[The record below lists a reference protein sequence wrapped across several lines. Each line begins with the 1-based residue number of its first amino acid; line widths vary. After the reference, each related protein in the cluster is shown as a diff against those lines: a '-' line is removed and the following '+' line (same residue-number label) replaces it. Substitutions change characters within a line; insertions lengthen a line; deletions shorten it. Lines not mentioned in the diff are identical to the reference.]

1 MKDAL
6 QGIVVIELGTVL
18 TAPLAGM
25 MLADLGAR
33 VIKVEHPEGGDPFRR
48 HAGKLYSPHF
58 MAYNRNK
65 ESIQLNLQSEAGK
78 ADLRQLLA
86 QADVLLDNFRASVLP
101 RLGFDAA
108 TLKAINPRLVHC
120 SITGFGAE
128 GPYKDRPCYDAV
140 ALAISGLASQKV
152 DPQQPVLNGPSL
164 SDNIT
169 GMYAAYGIL
178 GALHQRQR
186 TGEGARVEVNMLE
199 ASIAFSPE
207 GFSQYTRLGVVPN
220 PMSRVSISQS
230 YAFRCA
236 DERLLTV
243 HLSSVEKF
251 WLAFVEALERPELLS
266 DERFQTPALRAKHYA
281 LISELVG
288 QVFQQQ
294 PFSHWE
300 ERLIKADVPF
310 APVKTVPEVME
321 DSQVQQLQSFY
332 TLEHPEHG
340 TLTAIHRP
348 VKINGE
354 RGPSHRPAPVLGEH
368 TEAIRREFGLSTA
381 LASVTT
387 D

>member
-6 QGIVVIELGTVL
+6 QGILVIELGTVL

-58 MAYNRNK
+58 SAYNRNK
-65 ESIQLNLQSEAGK
+65 QSIQLDLQSDAGK
-78 ADLRQLLA
+78 ADLRKLIA
-86 QADVLLDNFRASVLP
+86 KADVLLDNFRAGVLP
-101 RLGFDAA
+101 RLGFDEAS
-108 TLKAINPRLVHC
+108 LKALNPRLVHC

-140 ALAISGLASQKV
+140 ALAISGLASQKI
-152 DPQQPVLNGPSL
+152 DPAKPVLNGPSL

-178 GALHQRQR
+178 GALHQRER

-207 GFSQYTRLGVVPN
+207 GFSQFTRLGSVPN
-220 PMSRVSISQS
+220 PMSRVAISQS

-236 DERLLTV
+236 DERLLAV
-243 HLSSVEKF
+243 HLSSMEKF
-251 WLAFVEALERPELLS
+251 WAAFANALECPDLLT
-266 DERFQTPALRAKHYA
+266 DERFQTAPLRTQHYL
-281 LISELVG
+281 LISDLVG
-288 QVFQQQ
+288 QVFAQK
-294 PFSHWE
+294 PYAHWE
-300 ERLIKADVPF
+300 ARLTAADVPF
-310 APVKTVPEVME
+310 APVKTVPEVMQ
-321 DSQVQQLQSFY
+321 DPQVAQLQSFY
-332 TLEHPEHG
+332 TIDHPEHG

-348 VKINGE
+348 VKINGQ
-354 RGPSHRPAPVLGEH
+354 RGPTELAAPILGEH
-368 TEAIRREFGLSTA
+368 TSLIRSEFGLA
-381 LASVTT
+381 
-387 D
+387 

>member
-6 QGIVVIELGTVL
+6 QGILVIELGTVL
-18 TAPLAGM
+18 TAPLTGM

-65 ESIQLNLQSEAGK
+65 ESIQLDLQSEAGK
-78 ADLRQLLA
+78 ADLRKLLA
-86 QADVLLDNFRASVLP
+86 KADVLLDNFRAGVLP
-101 RLGFDAA
+101 RLGFDAQA
-108 TLKAINPRLVHC
+108 LKDINPRLVHC

-152 DPQQPVLNGPSL
+152 DPEHPMLNGPSL

-178 GALHQRQR
+178 GALFQRDR

-207 GFSQYTRLGVVPN
+207 GFSQFSRLGVVPN
-220 PMSRVSISQS
+220 PMSRVAISQS

-236 DERLLTV
+236 DGRLVAV

-251 WLAFVEALERPELLS
+251 WVAFANALERPDLLT
-266 DERFQTPALRAKHYA
+266 DERFQTPVQRTKNYL
-281 LISELVG
+281 LISEVVG
-288 QVFQQQ
+288 GVFAQQ
-294 PFSHWE
+294 PYAHWE
-300 ERLIKADVPF
+300 ARLTEADVPF
-310 APVKTVPEVME
+310 APVKSVPEVLQ
-321 DSQVQQLQSFY
+321 DPQVQQLQSFY
-332 TLEHPEHG
+332 TIEHPEHG

-348 VKINGE
+348 VKINGQ
-354 RGPSHRPAPVLGEH
+354 RGPAEMAAPVLGEH
-368 TEAIRREFGLSTA
+368 TAAIRSEFGLS
-381 LASVTT
+381 
-387 D
+387 

>member
-6 QGIVVIELGTVL
+6 QGILVVELGTVL

-25 MLADLGAR
+25 MLADMGAR

-65 ESIQLNLQSEAGK
+65 QSIQLDLQSEAGK
-78 ADLRQLLA
+78 ADLRKLLA
-86 QADVLLDNFRASVLP
+86 SADVLLDNFRAGVLP
-101 RLGFDAA
+101 RLGFDTE

-152 DPQQPVLNGPSL
+152 DPEHPMLNGPSL

-178 GALHQRQR
+178 GALYQRER

-207 GFSQYTRLGVVPN
+207 GFAQYTRLGVVPN
-220 PMSRVSISQS
+220 PMSRVAISQS

-236 DERLLTV
+236 DGRLVAV

-251 WLAFVEALERPELLS
+251 WVAFANALERPDLLT
-266 DERFQTPALRAKHYA
+266 DERFQTPPQRAKNYL
-281 LISELVG
+281 LISEIVG
-288 QVFQQQ
+288 EVFAQQ
-294 PFSHWE
+294 PYAHWE
-300 ERLIKADVPF
+300 VRLTEADVPF
-310 APVKTVPEVME
+310 APVKSVPEVMQ
-321 DSQVQQLQSFY
+321 DPQVQQLQSFY
-332 TLEHPEHG
+332 TMEHPEHG

-348 VKINGE
+348 VKINGQ
-354 RGPSHRPAPVLGEH
+354 RGPVEQPAPILGEH
-368 TEAIRREFGLSTA
+368 TASIRSEFGLS
-381 LASVTT
+381 
-387 D
+387 

>member
-6 QGIVVIELGTVL
+6 QGILVIELGTVL

-58 MAYNRNK
+58 AAYNRNK
-65 ESIQLNLQSEAGK
+65 ESIQLDLQSESGK
-78 ADLRQLLA
+78 ADLTKLIQR
-86 QADVLLDNFRASVLP
+86 ADVLLDNFRAGVLP
-101 RLGFDAA
+101 RLGFSDEV
-108 TLKAINPRLVHC
+108 LKKLNPRLVHC

-140 ALAISGLASQKV
+140 ALAISGLASQKL
-152 DPQQPVLNGPSL
+152 DPENPVLNGPSL

-178 GALHQRQR
+178 GALHGRER

-207 GFSQYTRLGVVPN
+207 GFSQFTRLGVTPT
-220 PMSRVSISQS
+220 PMSRVAISQS

-236 DERLLTV
+236 DDRLLAI

-251 WLAFVEALERPELLS
+251 WLAFVNALAHPELLE
-266 DERFQTPALRAKHYA
+266 DERFKTPALRTQHYA
-281 LISELVG
+281 LISELVS
-288 QVFQQQ
+288 QIFAQH
-294 PFSHWE
+294 PYAEWE
-300 ERLIKADVPF
+300 KRLTQADVPF
-310 APVKTVPEVME
+310 APVKSVPEVMQ
-321 DSQVQQLQSFY
+321 DPQVQQLQPFY
-332 TLEHPEHG
+332 TIQHPEHG
-340 TLTAIHRP
+340 ELTAIHRP
-348 VKINGE
+348 VKIGGQ
-354 RGPSHRPAPVLGEH
+354 RGPSELAAPVLGEH
-368 TEAIRREFGLSTA
+368 SAAIRQEFALS
-381 LASVTT
+381 
-387 D
+387 